1 MKKIVLS
8 VWAVAA
14 MSSLGFAGG
23 DMKDVEPAVEPVVEV
38 VEAAEKNFYVGL
50 GLSALSTGTGD
61 IDFIDNHSDRDR
73 TVNLLLLAGY
83 EFTEYMAI
91 EGRYSTY
98 VYQEDSINSDTWGVY
113 LKPQYPVNEAWN
125 LYALVGFGGM
135 TVDGVDGADID
146 VDDTGFQWG
155 LGVNYAYSEEIAVF
169 VDYVSIASDMGADAW
184 GGVPEDI
191 DADAITVGVTYN
203 F

>member
-23 DMKDVEPAVEPVVEV
+23 DMKDVEPAIEPVVEV
-38 VEAAEKNFYVGL
+38 AEAEKNFYVGL
-50 GLSALSTGTGD
+50 GISALSTREGSL
-61 IDFIDNHSDRDR
+61 DFFSVEIGQDR
-73 TVNLLLLAGY
+73 TGTLSFMAGY
-83 EFTEYMAI
+83 EFNPYVAV

-98 VYQEDSINSDTWGVY
+98 IAEEDILNSDTWGIY
-113 LKPQYPVNEAWN
+113 LKPQYPVNEDFKV
-125 LYALVGFGGM
+125 YALLGFGGM
-135 TVDGVDGADID
+135 SADGVNGADID

-155 LGVNYAYSEEIAVF
+155 LGASYGVAEDIAIF
-169 VDYVSIASDMGADAW
+169 VDYVSIANDMDADAW
-184 GGVPEDI
+184 LGTTADV
-191 DADAITVGVTYN
+191 DADVLTVGVTYN